1 MRRWS
6 WRRTTPVIKRW
17 ALRLPRPP
25 SVRPPSGR
33 AGRTPAVVPGA
44 VLAAALLLAGLW
56 ALRVP
61 APQEPPQAVTPAQQ
75 GADPAHAA
83 AQPLPTVQALPVQ
96 APSSPSGPAAD
107 RPRQPDEPPRDAA
120 AGGGRPVPRAD
131 EHAAGPG
138 GLPPQEADPFRAYA
152 RIAGV
157 GSSGSPGAVRAD
169 DPLRDGGSAAVHR
182 EVPVDGAPRLELPA
196 LPVPPSPVA
205 QPRPQPK
212 PETLQ
217 RYLARAGWRLE
228 AVSLGQEASV
238 LLSKGGVS
246 GLWRAG
252 EELEEGVRLVR
263 VEPGRV
269 ELARGK
275 ERAYLEVSP

>member
-6 WRRTTPVIKRW
+6 WKRTTPVIKRW
-17 ALRLPRPP
+17 ALALEWARARLPRPP

-61 APQEPPQAVTPAQQ
+61 APQAVTPAQQ
-75 GADPAHAA
+75 GAGPVHAA

-96 APSSPSGPAAD
+96 APSAPGGAGAAGLTPVH
-107 RPRQPDEPPRDAA
+107 REAA
-120 AGGGRPVPRAD
+120 ASPLP
-131 EHAAGPG
+131 EPG
-138 GLPPQEADPFRAYA
+138 ADPFRAYA

-169 DPLRDGGSAAVHR
+169 DPLREPGDDPLRDRLMA
-182 EVPVDGAPRLELPA
+182 PAPRLELPA
-196 LPVPPSPVA
+196 LPVPPPPVA
-205 QPRPQPK
+205 PPQPRSQPQR
-212 PETLQ
+212 ETLQ

-238 LLSKGGVS
+238 LLSKDGVS
-246 GLWRAG
+246 GLWRVG
-252 EELEEGVRLVR
+252 EELEADVRLVR

>member
-1 MRRWS
+1 M
-6 WRRTTPVIKRW
+6 IKRW
-17 ALRLPRPP
+17 TLALGRARARLPRPP

-83 AQPLPTVQALPVQ
+83 AQPLPTVQALPAQ

-107 RPRQPDEPPRDAA
+107 RPRQPDDPPRDRLAPVHREAA
-120 AGGGRPVPRAD
+120 ASPLP
-131 EHAAGPG
+131 EPG
-138 GLPPQEADPFRAYA
+138 ADPFRAYA

-169 DPLRDGGSAAVHR
+169 DRTDDPLRDGGSAAVHR
-182 EVPVDGAPRLELPA
+182 EVPVAPAPRLELPA

-205 QPRPQPK
+205 QPQPRPQ

-217 RYLARAGWRLE
+217 RYLVRAGWRLE

-238 LLSKGGVS
+238 LLSKDGVS

-269 ELARGK
+269 ELARGR

>member
-6 WRRTTPVIKRW
+6 WKRTTPVIKRW
-17 ALRLPRPP
+17 ALALGRVRERLTRPP
-25 SVRPPSGR
+25 FVRPPSGR

-44 VLAAALLLAGLW
+44 VLAALLLLAGLW

-61 APQEPPQAVTPAQQ
+61 APQEPPQAVMPAQQ
-75 GADPAHAA
+75 EADSVHAA
-83 AQPLPTVQALPVQ
+83 AQPLPTVQALPAQ
-96 APSSPSGPAAD
+96 APAAD
-107 RPRQPDEPPRDAA
+107 RPHQLDDPPRDRLTPVHREAA
-120 AGGGRPVPRAD
+120 ASPLP
-131 EHAAGPG
+131 EPG
-138 GLPPQEADPFRAYA
+138 ADPFRAYA

-182 EVPVDGAPRLELPA
+182 EVPVAPAPRLELPA

-205 QPRPQPK
+205 QPQPRPQ

-217 RYLARAGWRLE
+217 RYLVRAGWRLE

-238 LLSKGGVS
+238 LLSKDGGS

-252 EELEEGVRLVR
+252 EELEAGVRLVR

>member
-1 MRRWS
+1 
-6 WRRTTPVIKRW
+6 
-17 ALRLPRPP
+17 
-25 SVRPPSGR
+25 
-33 AGRTPAVVPGA
+33 
-44 VLAAALLLAGLW
+44 
-56 ALRVP
+56 
-61 APQEPPQAVTPAQQ
+61 
-75 GADPAHAA
+75 
-83 AQPLPTVQALPVQ
+83 
-96 APSSPSGPAAD
+96 
-107 RPRQPDEPPRDAA
+107 DEQ
-120 AGGGRPVPRAD
+120 
-131 EHAAGPG
+131 AAGPG
-138 GLPPQEADPFRAYA
+138 GLPPQEDDPLRARLAPVHREAAASPLPEPGADPFRAYA

-169 DPLRDGGSAAVHR
+169 DRTDDPLRDGGSAAVHR
-182 EVPVDGAPRLELPA
+182 EVPVAPAPRLELPA

-205 QPRPQPK
+205 QPQPRPQ

-217 RYLARAGWRLE
+217 RYLVRAGWRLE